1 MAFED
6 FFLRHARVSSKPH
19 NRVTLDD
26 KMTFFQQLGSLSA
39 ARVPMLESL
48 QIASQQSQSLRLR
61 VVLQEIAGNV
71 AAGSSLAA
79 ALGGHR
85 RLFEDHWIALI
96 DTGEA
101 AGRMSEVLDDLNV
114 QIRETQE
121 TRRKLSGALTYP
133 IILVFVAV
141 AVVIAMLWFV
151 VPTFAG
157 MFEEM
162 GAELPGITK
171 FVVALSGYVTRY
183 GVYGVVGLG
192 VLVYL
197 FRRYLRTDNG
207 RRRVG
212 AIMIATP
219 MVGELSVQSAMY
231 RFSSNLALLIKSGV
245 PMMETLTVM
254 AAVFRSQPSYRDSIL
269 EAQQRVAAGR
279 SLADSLEESGLFTT
293 MMTNMVRIG
302 EESAQLGNVMLQM
315 APYYKEKMN
324 SFMGRVTKLLEP
336 CIIMVMG
343 VVIATVMLAIYIP
356 MFEMAGQVK

>member
-6 FFLRHARVSSKPH
+6 FFLQRARVASKPH
-19 NRVTLDD
+19 KRVTLDD

-39 ARVPMLESL
+39 AGVPMLEAI
-48 QIASQQSQSLRLR
+48 QIASQQTQSTRLS

-71 AAGSSLAA
+71 AGGCSLAM
-79 ALGGHR
+79 ALSGHR
-85 RLFEDHWIALI
+85 NLFDDHWIALI

-101 AGRMSEVLDDLNV
+101 SGRMSEVLNDLNA

-121 TRRKLSGALTYP
+121 TKRKVSGALTYP
-133 IILVFVAV
+133 VILVFVAV

-151 VPTFAG
+151 VPTFTG

-162 GAELPGITK
+162 GAELPGITL
-171 FVVALSGYVTRY
+171 FVVAASDYVTSY
-183 GVYGVVGLG
+183 GLYIIAVLG
-192 VLVYL
+192 VIGFL
-197 FRRYLRTDNG
+197 FRRYMRTDDG

-212 AIMIATP
+212 AILIATP
-219 MVGELSVQSAMY
+219 LVGDLSVQSAMY

-245 PMMETLTVM
+245 PMLETLTVM
-254 AAVFRSQPSYRDSIL
+254 ASVFRSQPSYRDAIL
-269 EAQQRVAAGR
+269 DAQKRISAGR
-279 SLADSLEESGLFTT
+279 SLAESLEESGLFTT

-302 EESAQLGNVMLQM
+302 EESAQLGNVMLQI

-356 MFEMAGQVK
+356 MFEMAGSVK

>member
-6 FFLRHARVSSKPH
+6 YFLRRARVSSKPH
-19 NRVTLDD
+19 KRVTLDD

-39 ARVPMLESL
+39 AGVPMLEAL
-48 QIASQQSQSLRLR
+48 QIASRQSQSLKLGE
-61 VVLQEIAGNV
+61 VLQEIAGNV
-71 AAGSSLAA
+71 AAGSSLAS
-79 ALGGHR
+79 ALSAHR

-101 AGRMSEVLDDLNV
+101 TGRMSEVLEDLNV

-121 TRRKLSGALTYP
+121 TKRKITGALTYP

-141 AVVIAMLWFV
+141 SVVIAMLWFV
-151 VPTFAG
+151 VPTFTG

-162 GAELPGITK
+162 GAELPGITL
-171 FVVALSGYVTRY
+171 FVVAASDFVTKY
-183 GVYGVVGLG
+183 AIYIIGGLG
-192 VLVYL
+192 VGGYL
-197 FRRYLRTDNG
+197 FRRYMQTENG

-212 AIMIATP
+212 AVMIAMP
-219 MVGELSVQSAMY
+219 LVGDLSVQSAMY

-245 PMMETLTVM
+245 PMLETLTVM
-254 AAVFRSQPSYRDSIL
+254 ASVFRSQPSYRDAIL
-269 EAQQRVAAGR
+269 DAQQRISAGR
-279 SLADSLEESGLFTT
+279 SLADSLEDSGLFTT

-302 EESAQLGNVMLQM
+302 EESAQLGNVMLQI

-324 SFMGRVTKLLEP
+324 SFMGKVTKLLEP
-336 CIIMVMG
+336 CIIMIMG

-356 MFEMAGQVK
+356 MFEMAGSVK